1 MTVEEAIGKWSEG
14 CTAEDA
20 NGQLIRNGNWQPIER
35 ALRHCKGGAVAEHKQ
50 KLNGD
55 TVIVVT
61 PKESKPAE
69 GKSPMTLP
77 PFLLVVK

>member
-20 NGQLIRNGNWQPIER
+20 KGQIIRNGNWQPLDR
-35 ALRHCKGGAVAEHKQ
+35 ALRHCKEKTEITEADK

-55 TVIVVT
+55 TVLLV
-61 PKESKPAE
+61 KPD
-69 GKSPMTLP
+69 SPIGLP

>member
-14 CTAEDA
+14 CTAEEA
-20 NGQLIRNGNWQPIER
+20 KGQIIRNGNWQPLAR
-35 ALRHCKGGAVAEHKQ
+35 ALRHCKGGSVAEHEQ

-55 TVIVVT
+55 TVLVVT
-61 PKESKPAE
+61 QKKPDD
-69 GKSPMTLP
+69 GKTPPMLA